1 MKKKV
6 EEKKAT
12 DKKVTMPV
20 KKDQD
25 KKSIFVRFVAF
36 FLRWL

>member
-6 EEKKAT
+6 EKKRTT
-12 DKKVTMPV
+12 DKKETKPV
-20 KKDQD
+20 KKDQN

>member
-6 EEKKAT
+6 EKKRTT
-12 DKKVTMPV
+12 DKKETMPV

-25 KKSIFVRFVAF
+25 KKPFFVRFVAF